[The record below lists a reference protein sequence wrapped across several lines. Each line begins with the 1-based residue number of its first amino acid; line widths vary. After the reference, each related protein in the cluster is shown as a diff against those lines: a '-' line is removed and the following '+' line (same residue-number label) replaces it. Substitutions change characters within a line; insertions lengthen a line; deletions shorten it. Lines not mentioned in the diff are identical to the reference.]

1 MPGVT
6 ITTAVRTGPTSAT
19 VRESSQAFFVGLAQ
33 RGPVDAAVLVRS
45 LSEFEETF
53 GTYVTY
59 AYLHPTVQTFFE
71 EGGTQAYI
79 VRVVGPDAATAT
91 RVLNEGGVGGS
102 DCITL
107 TANGPGDWAHN
118 MDIQVTGSSG
128 IRNIKLFYNDDLVY
142 QTGNKTTTTALV
154 NAINNSAIASKYMSA
169 VKLTDDL
176 PQIEAAAAFGSGS
189 NTDGADDRGDDTVD
203 TTFTAYTDA
212 LDLFLDSYG
221 TGAVV
226 CPETHEINAELIA
239 HANAYNRVALLHL
252 EEAAADPADSAATLA
267 AEDGSEHA
275 ALYYPWVYIPTDV
288 AGVTRLIPPTGFAAG
303 KRALAHN
310 QTGPHQPYA
319 GLISSAR
326 FVTGV
331 EVDVNRTL
339 GDSLDAGYVNAVRLI
354 ANSIRIYGARSLS
367 TDVDNF
373 RFITIQ
379 DTVNSVVVEANASME
394 DLIFSVIDGRGGLFA
409 SIEGRLT
416 AICERMKALG
426 ALYEAYDNNGRLV
439 DPGYSVKCDT
449 SINTT
454 AQLSEGT
461 IKAQLGVRVSS
472 VGDKIEVTI
481 VKSNL
486 TSSVTI

>member
-6 ITTAVRTGPTSAT
+6 ITTSVRTGPTSAT
-19 VRESSQAFFVGLAQ
+19 VRDSSQAFFVGLAQ
-33 RGPVDAAVLVRS
+33 RGPADEAVLVTS
-45 LSEFEETF
+45 LAEFEETF

-79 VRVVGPDAATAT
+79 ARVVGPAATTAT

-102 DCITL
+102 DCIRL
-107 TANGPGDWAHN
+107 TANGPGDWAHD
-118 MDIQVTGSSG
+118 MDIQVTASGSL
-128 IRNIKLFYNDDLVY
+128 RNIKLFYNDNLVY
-142 QTGNKTTTTALV
+142 QTGNKATAAALV

-176 PQIEAAAAFGSGS
+176 PQVEAATAFGAGS
-189 NTDGADDRGDDTVD
+189 NTDGDDDRDDNTVD
-203 TTFTAYTDA
+203 TSFSAFVDA

-221 TGAVV
+221 PGAVS
-226 CPETHEINAELIA
+226 CPETHTINADLIA
-239 HANAYNRVALLHL
+239 HANANNRIAILHL
-252 EEAAADPADSAATLA
+252 EEAAEDMTDSAATLA

-288 AGVTRLIPPTGFAAG
+288 AGVTRLIPPDGYAAG

-319 GLISSAR
+319 GLVSSAR
-326 FVTGV
+326 FVNGV

-339 GDSLDAGYVNAVRLI
+339 GDSLDDGYVNAIRVI
-354 ANSIRIYGARSLS
+354 ANSVRIYGARSLS
-367 TDVDNF
+367 TDTDNF

-379 DTVNSVVVEANASME
+379 DTVNSVVAEANASME
-394 DLIFSVIDGRGGLFA
+394 DLVFTVVDSRGGLFA

-416 AICERMKALG
+416 AICERMKSLG
-426 ALYEAYDNNGRLV
+426 ALYEAFDANGKLL
-439 DPGYSVKCDT
+439 DPGYSVKCDS

-454 AQLSEGT
+454 TQLAEGT
-461 IKAQLGVRVSS
+461 VKAQLGVRVSS
-472 VGDKIEVTI
+472 IGDKIEVTI

-486 TSSVTI
+486 TSTVTV

>member
-1 MPGVT
+1 MPGVS

-19 VRESSQAFFVGLAQ
+19 VRNSSQAFFVGLAQ
-33 RGPVDAAVLVRS
+33 RGPADEAVLVTS

-71 EGGTQAYI
+71 EGGTQCYVA
-79 VRVVGPDAATAT
+79 RVVGPNAETASLN
-91 RVLNEGGVGGS
+91 LNEGGVGGS
-102 DCITL
+102 NCITL
-107 TANGPGDWAHN
+107 TANGPGDWAQN
-118 MDIQVTGSSG
+118 IDIVVTASGSL
-128 IRNIKLFYNDDLVY
+128 RNIKVYYENLSVPVY
-142 QTGNKTTTTALV
+142 QTGNKSTTAALV
-154 NAINNSAIASKYMSA
+154 NAINNSPIASKYLTA
-169 VKLTDDL
+169 TKLTDDL
-176 PQIEAAAAFGSGS
+176 PEAINATALIGG
-189 NTDGADDRGDDTVD
+189 DDDRGDNTVD
-203 TTFTAYTDA
+203 TTFTAYVDA

-221 TGAVV
+221 TGAVA
-226 CPETHEINAELIA
+226 CPETAEIAANLIA

-252 EEAAADPADSAATLA
+252 EEGATDVVNAAATLA
-267 AEDGSEHA
+267 AEDHSEHA
-275 ALYYPWVYIPTDV
+275 ALYYPWVYVPTEIT
-288 AGVTRLIPPTGFAAG
+288 GVTRLIPPVGFVAG

-319 GLISSAR
+319 GLVSSAR
-326 FVTGV
+326 FVQGV

-339 GDSLDAGYVNAVRLI
+339 GDSLDEGYVNAIRLI

-367 TDVDNF
+367 TDTENF

-379 DTVNSVVVEANASME
+379 DTVNSVVLEANASME
-394 DLIFSVIDGRGGLFA
+394 DLVFAVVDGRGSLFA

-416 AICERMKALG
+416 AICERMKAIG
-426 ALYEAYDNNGRLV
+426 ALYEAVDADGRLL

-454 AQLSEGT
+454 AQLASGT
-461 IKAQLGVRVSS
+461 IRAQLGVRVSS

-481 VKSNL
+481 IKSNL
-486 TSSVTI
+486 TSSITV

>member
-1 MPGVT
+1 MPGVS

-19 VRESSQAFFVGLAQ
+19 VRNSSQAFFVGLAQ
-33 RGPVDAAVLVRS
+33 RGPADEAVLVTS
-45 LSEFEETF
+45 LAEFEETF

-71 EGGTQAYI
+71 EGGTQCYI
-79 VRVVGPDAATAT
+79 ARVVGPDATTAT
-91 RVLNEGGVGGS
+91 NVLNEGGVGGS
-102 DCITL
+102 DCIRL
-107 TANGPGDWAHN
+107 TANGPGDWAHD
-118 MDIQVTGSSG
+118 MDIVVTASDSL
-128 IRNIKLFYNDDLVY
+128 RNIKLYYNDVLVY
-142 QTGNKTTTTALV
+142 QTGNKATAVALV

-169 VKLTDDL
+169 TKLTDDM
-176 PQIEAAAAFGSGS
+176 PQVSSATAFGAGS
-189 NTDGADDRGDDTVD
+189 FTDGADDRGDDTVD
-203 TTFTAYTDA
+203 TDFTAYIDA

-221 TGAVV
+221 PGAVA
-226 CPETHEINAELIA
+226 CPETHEIATDLIV
-239 HANAYNRVALLHL
+239 HANANNRIAILHL
-252 EEAAADPADSAATLA
+252 EEAAADPTGSAATLA
-267 AEDGSEHA
+267 AEDHSEHA
-275 ALYYPWVYIPTDV
+275 ALYYPWVYVPTDV
-288 AGVTRLIPPTGFAAG
+288 AGVNRLIPPVGFAAG

-319 GLISSAR
+319 GLVSSAR
-326 FVTGV
+326 FVNGV

-339 GDSLDAGYVNAVRLI
+339 GDSLDEGYVNAIRLI

-367 TDVDNF
+367 TDTDNF

-379 DTVNSVVVEANASME
+379 DTINSVVSEANASME
-394 DLIFSVIDGRGGLFA
+394 DLVFAVVDGRGGLFA

-426 ALYEAYDNNGRLV
+426 ALYEAYDVNGRLV
-439 DPGYSVKCDT
+439 DPGYSVKCDS

-454 AQLSEGT
+454 AQLAEGT

-481 VKSNL
+481 IKSNL
-486 TSSVTI
+486 TSSVTV